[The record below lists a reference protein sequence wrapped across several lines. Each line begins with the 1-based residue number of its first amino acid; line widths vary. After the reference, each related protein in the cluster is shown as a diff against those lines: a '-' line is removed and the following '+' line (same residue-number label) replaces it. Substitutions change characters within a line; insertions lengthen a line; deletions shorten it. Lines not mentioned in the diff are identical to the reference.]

1 MNWKKIV
8 GWTAVA
14 LVALVV
20 IAAIGGYFYLQSSGF
35 REFAIRKI
43 IAQVDQ
49 STGGRAEIRAFDFDL
64 HTLTAHLYGVVVHGK
79 EGRDAPPL
87 LAIDKLTVGLK
98 ILSVLHRQINL
109 SELLVE
115 HPVVHM
121 QVDKNGNSNIPDAP
135 PQPPGSSTNV
145 FDLAVGHVGLS
156 NGEVDYNDRK
166 TPLDADLHDLRTEI
180 KFETLARR
188 YSGSVAYDNGHLRYD
203 KYAPMPHSFSANF
216 TATPSAFRLESA
228 AINVASSTIKLA
240 GDVTDYSAPTA
251 QGTYDILLHAQDFAE
266 LAPEEKPSGD
276 IALKG
281 KFHYQNTGDPSL
293 LKNIQISG
301 EAGSESLAAMV
312 SNGRLEARKFHGQYE
327 VANGS
332 LRATNIEA
340 ETLGGSITGNLEVDH
355 LDGTPSAHLQAGVRG
370 ISLSAAQHSFAQG
383 ELKPVSITGRLDA
396 KADASWTGSVSNVR
410 ARMDAV
416 LRHAEAHSAEARG
429 ESKTGKVSAKSI
441 PVDGAIH
448 ALYDGRTSVLTL
460 HQTSLHIPAA
470 TLTAEG
476 QVSNRS
482 HLQVQMQSNNLQQ
495 LVDLAS
501 AFRSTPA
508 SLPLFGGSATVNA
521 TVQGSLQK
529 PQVSAQMNA
538 QNLQV
543 QGSEWKTASLSLQAD
558 PSRIVVSNGSL
569 MNAHRGQ
576 ASFDATVALR
586 NWSYLPTSPI
596 QAHLSVRQMQ
606 VADLQHLANVQYPVS
621 GEVAANISVD
631 GSENDPHGTGSIQ
644 ILNARAYDEPIKTLA
659 LTFHGDKG
667 SVVSD
672 LHVTTDAGSADA
684 KLSYA
689 LQTKAYKVRLDAP
702 AIVLQ
707 KLRTVQQ
714 KNLGVQGTVTIA
726 ANGEGTIDNPQLTA
740 SIKLPKLQVQDKSIL
755 GVSADLHVANKQAD
769 LSLDSQVA
777 QATIRARGHVDL
789 AGDYQTNASIDTSA
803 VPLDALLAAVSSRVP
818 DGFSGQTEL
827 HATLKGPLKNKNLLE
842 AHLVIPTLTASY
854 QSLQIGAASPIRVD
868 YAHAVITLQP
878 SEIRGTDTSLRVQ
891 GSVPLGGTSAPTLAA
906 TGSVDAK
913 IFRIFSP
920 DLRSSGT
927 IAMDV
932 RATGSAANPQV
943 SGQIRL
949 QNMALATD
957 AAPLGIDKLNGTLD
971 LNNERVQISNLTAQ
985 VGGGNISMGG
995 SMTYRPSP
1003 QFNIALKANS
1013 VRLRYPDGLRY
1024 VLDGNLAWTGNMSAS
1039 ILQGRVLVDSLSFTP
1054 DFDLASFGDQFS
1066 GNAAVPAVPGFAD
1079 TISLQIAVQS
1089 KENLSATSSQISLE
1103 GSAALNVSGSA
1114 ANPVITGRT
1123 DLTSGEL
1130 FYRNVRYQLQRG
1142 IITLADPNETRPN
1155 LDVSVSTTIEQY
1167 NLTLNLRGPFDSL
1180 TTSYSSDPPL
1190 ATADI
1195 INLIAR
1201 GKTSSELAAQSQST
1215 DSMIASQ
1222 ALSQVGGSLQ
1232 KLAGISS
1239 LEIDPTAGGSS
1250 QNPSTRVG
1258 IQQRVSKNFL
1268 FTFSTDVSQPGEEI
1282 VQGDYQINKRWSVS
1296 VARDQLGGV
1305 TVDGRFH
1312 TKF

>member
-1 MNWKKIV
+1 MNWKKIA
-8 GWTAVA
+8 GWTLAGLLALMVLAAV
-14 LVALVV
+14 
-20 IAAIGGYFYLQSSGF
+20 GGYFYLQSGSF
-35 REFAIRKI
+35 QEFAIRKI

-64 HTLTAHLYGVVVHGK
+64 RSLTAHLYGIVVHGK
-79 EGRDAPPL
+79 ESPDAPPL
-87 LAIDKLTVGLK
+87 LAVDKLTVGLK
-98 ILSVLHRQINL
+98 ILSVIPRQVSL
-109 SELLVE
+109 SELLIE

-121 QVDKNGNSNIPDAP
+121 QVDRSGNSNIPDAP
-135 PQPPGSSTNV
+135 PQPAESSSNV
-145 FDLAVGHVGLS
+145 FDLAVGHFGLS
-156 NGEVDYNDRK
+156 NGEVNYNDRK
-166 TPLDADLHDLRTEI
+166 TPLVADLHDLRTDV

-188 YSGSVAYDNGHLRYD
+188 YSGSIAYDNGHLRYD
-203 KYAPMPHSFSANF
+203 KYAPKTHSFNASF
-216 TATPSAFRLESA
+216 TATPSRFELKSA
-228 AINVASSTIKLA
+228 AISVASSTIKLV

-251 QGTYDILLHAQDFAE
+251 QGTYNIALHAQDFAD
-266 LAPEEKPSGD
+266 LAPEQKTSGD

-281 KFHYQNTGDPSL
+281 NFHYQDSSDKPFLKSIEIDGDARSEVL
-293 LKNIQISG
+293 ASVISG
-301 EAGSESLAAMV
+301 RRIEV
-312 SNGRLEARKFHGQYE
+312 RNFHGQYE

-332 LRATNIEA
+332 LRAKNIRTEM
-340 ETLGGSITGNLEVDH
+340 LGGSITGNLDVDH
-355 LDGTPSAHLQAGVRG
+355 LDTTPSSHLQASVRG
-370 ISLSAAQHSFAQG
+370 ISLNAAQHSFVG
-383 ELKPVSITGRLDA
+383 TELKPVSISGRLDGT
-396 KADASWTGSVSNVR
+396 ADASWSGSISNIR
-410 ARMDAV
+410 ARVDAV
-416 LRHAEAHSAEARG
+416 LRSAEARSTQRDAG
-429 ESKTGKVSAKSI
+429 KTSARNI

-448 ALYDGRTSVLTL
+448 ALYDGRTNVLTL

-470 TLTAEG
+470 SLTAEG
-476 QVSNRS
+476 QVSNHSR
-482 HLQVQMQSNNLQQ
+482 LQIQAQSSNLQQ

-501 AFRSTPA
+501 AFRPA
-508 SLPLFGGSATVNA
+508 QAGEPLVGGSATVNA
-521 TVQGSLQK
+521 TVKGSMQK
-529 PQVSAQMNA
+529 PEVSAQMNA

-543 QGSEWKTASLSLQAD
+543 QGSEWKSANLSLQAD
-558 PSRIVVSNGSL
+558 PSRIIISNGTL
-569 MNAHRGQ
+569 VNAHRGM
-576 ASFDATVALR
+576 ASFDATVALG
-586 NWSYLPTSPI
+586 NWSYLPSSPI
-596 QAHLSVRQMQ
+596 QAHVSVRQMQ
-606 VADLQHLANVQYPVS
+606 VADLQHLAKLQYPVS
-621 GEVAANISVD
+621 GEVAANIFVI
-631 GSENDPHGTGSIQ
+631 GSENDPRGSGTIEVAD
-644 ILNARAYDEPIKTLA
+644 ARAYDEPLKSLK

-667 SVVSD
+667 SIVSD
-672 LHVTTDAGSADA
+672 AHLATDAGSLDA
-684 KLSYA
+684 NLSYT
-689 LQTKAYKVRLDAP
+689 LQTRTYKLHLAAP

-707 KLRTVQQ
+707 KLHAVQQ
-714 KNLGVQGTVTIA
+714 KNLGVQGTVTVA

-755 GVSADLHVANKQAD
+755 GISADLRVANKRAD
-769 LSLDSQVA
+769 LSIDSQVA

-789 AGDYQTNASIDTSA
+789 AGDYQTDASIDTSA
-803 VPLDALLAAVSSRVP
+803 VPLEGLLAAFSNRVP

-827 HATLKGPLKNKNLLE
+827 HATLKGPLKNKDLLE

-854 QSLQIGAASPIRVD
+854 QSLQIGAASPIRAD
-868 YAHAVITLQP
+868 YAKSVITLQP

-891 GSVPLGGTSAPTLAA
+891 GSVPFGGTSVPTLTAS
-906 TGSVDAK
+906 GSLDAK

-927 IAMDV
+927 IALDV
-932 RATGSAANPQV
+932 RATGSAASPQV
-943 SGQIRL
+943 SGQIHL
-949 QNMALATD
+949 QNIAFATD

-985 VGGGNISMGG
+985 VGGGNISIGG
-995 SMTYRPSP
+995 SMVYRPSP

-1079 TISLQIAVQS
+1079 TIRMQIAVQS

-1103 GSAALNVSGSA
+1103 GSAALNVTGTA

-1239 LEIDPTAGGSS
+1239 LEIDPSAGGNS

-1258 IQQRVSKNFL
+1258 IQQRVTKNFL

>member
-1 MNWKKIV
+1 MNWKKIAR
-8 GWTAVA
+8 WTLAGLLALMLLAAV
-14 LVALVV
+14 
-20 IAAIGGYFYLQSSGF
+20 GGYFYLQSGGF
-35 REFAIRKI
+35 QEFAIRKI

-49 STGGRAEIRAFDFDL
+49 STGGRTEIRAFDFDL
-64 HTLTAHLYGVVVHGK
+64 RSLTAHLYGVVVHGK
-79 EGRDAPPL
+79 EGPDAPPL
-87 LAIDKLTVGLK
+87 LAVDKLTVGLK
-98 ILSVLHRQINL
+98 ILSVVHRQINL
-109 SELLVE
+109 RALLVE
-115 HPVVHM
+115 RPVVHM

-135 PQPPGSSTNV
+135 PQPAGSSNNV
-145 FDLAVGHVGLS
+145 FDLAVGHFELS
-156 NGEVDYNDRK
+156 SGEVNYNDRK
-166 TPLDADLHDLRTEI
+166 TPLDADLHDLRTDV
-180 KFETLARR
+180 KFETSARR
-188 YSGSVAYDNGHLRYD
+188 YSGSIAYDNGHLRYD
-203 KYAPMPHSFSANF
+203 KYAPMPHAFNASF
-216 TATPSAFRLESA
+216 TATPTLFRLESA
-228 AINVASSTIKLA
+228 AVSVASSTIELA
-240 GDVTDYSAPTA
+240 ADVTNYSAPAA
-251 QGTYDILLHAQDFAE
+251 QGTYDIVLHAEDFAE
-266 LAPEEKPSGD
+266 LSPEEKPSGD

-281 KFHYQNTGDPSL
+281 NFHYQNAGNQSF
-293 LKNIQISG
+293 LKSIAIDG
-301 EAGSESLAAMV
+301 EAGSEVLAAVV
-312 SNGRLEARKFHGQYE
+312 SNTRLEVRKFHGQYE
-327 VANGS
+327 VVHGS
-332 LRATNIEA
+332 LRAKNIAA
-340 ETLGGSITGNLEVDH
+340 ETLGGSIAGNLSVDD
-355 LDGTPSAHLQAGVRG
+355 LEGTPTAHLQAGVHG
-370 ISLSAAQHSFAQG
+370 ISLSAAQRSFARA
-383 ELKPVSITGRLDA
+383 ELGQFSVTGKLDGT
-396 KADASWTGSVSNVR
+396 ADASWTGSVSNIR
-410 ARMDAV
+410 ARVDAV
-416 LRHAEAHSAEARG
+416 LRSAEARSPQTDAG
-429 ESKTGKVSAKSI
+429 KTSARNI

-448 ALYDGRTSVLTL
+448 ARYDGRTSVLTL

-470 TLTAEG
+470 SLTAEG
-476 QVSNRS
+476 QVSTHSR
-482 HLQVQMQSNNLQQ
+482 LQIQAQSSNLQQ
-495 LVDLAS
+495 LADLAS

-508 SLPLFGGSATVNA
+508 SGPLVGGSATVNA
-521 TVQGSLQK
+521 TVQGSMQK
-529 PQVSAQMNA
+529 PEISAQVSA

-543 QGSEWKTASLSLQAD
+543 QGSEWKNANLSLQAD
-558 PSRIVVSNGSL
+558 PTRIIISNGAL

-576 ASFDATVALR
+576 ASFDATIALR
-586 NWSYLPTSPI
+586 HWSYFPTSPI
-596 QAHLSVRQMQ
+596 QAHLSVRQIQ
-606 VADLQHLANVQYPVS
+606 VSDLQHLANVQYPVS
-621 GEVAANISVD
+621 GEVAANIYVN
-631 GSENDPHGTGSIQ
+631 GSENDPRGSGSIE
-644 ILNARAYDEPIKTLA
+644 ITNARAYDEPLKSLK

-667 SVVSD
+667 AVLSD
-672 LHVTTDAGSADA
+672 AHLATDAGSLDA
-684 KLSYA
+684 NLSYA
-689 LQTKAYKVRLDAP
+689 LQTKAYTVHLDAP

-707 KLRTVQQ
+707 KLQTVQQ
-714 KNLGVQGTVTIA
+714 KNLGMQGTVTIA

-755 GVSADLHVANKQAD
+755 GVSADLRIANRQAD

-777 QATIRARGHVDL
+777 QATIHARGHVDIS
-789 AGDYQTNASIDTSA
+789 GDYQTEASLDTSA
-803 VPLDALLAAVSSRVP
+803 VPIEGLLAAFWSRVP
-818 DGFSGQTEL
+818 EGFTGQTEL

-854 QSLQIGAASPIRVD
+854 QSLQIGAASPIRAD
-868 YAHAVITLQP
+868 YAHSVLTLQP

-891 GSVPLGGTSAPTLAA
+891 GSVPIGGAGAATLAA
-906 TGSVDAK
+906 NGSLDAK

-920 DLRSSGT
+920 DLQSSGT
-927 IAMDV
+927 IALEV
-932 RATGSAANPQV
+932 RATGSAASPQV
-943 SGQIRL
+943 SGQIHL
-949 QNMALATD
+949 QNIAFATD

-985 VGGGNISMGG
+985 VGGGNVSLGG

-1003 QFNIALKANS
+1003 QFNLALQASS

-1024 VLDGNLAWTGNMSAS
+1024 VLDGNLAWTGNMNAS
-1039 ILQGRVLVDSLSFTP
+1039 ILQGRVLVDGLSFTP

-1066 GNAAVPAVPGFAD
+1066 GNTAVPAVPGFTD
-1079 TISLQIAVQS
+1079 SIRLQVAVQS

-1215 DSMIASQ
+1215 DSMLASQ
-1222 ALSQVGGSLQ
+1222 ALGQVGGSLQ

-1239 LEIDPTAGGSS
+1239 LEIDPSAGGNS
-1250 QNPSTRVG
+1250 QDPSTRVG
-1258 IQQRVSKNFL
+1258 IQQRVTKNFL